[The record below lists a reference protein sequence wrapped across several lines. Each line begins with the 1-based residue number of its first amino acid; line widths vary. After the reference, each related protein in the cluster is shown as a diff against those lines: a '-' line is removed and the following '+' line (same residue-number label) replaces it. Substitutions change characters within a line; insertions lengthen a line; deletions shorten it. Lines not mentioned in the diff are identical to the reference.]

1 MSKDKPCVLV
11 IHSSR
16 FGQSTKIA
24 QAIVDEMAACGV
36 DSDLQALSATTAPDP
51 DRHDA
56 VALVASV
63 RYGHFDAN
71 APKFLA
77 AHRAW
82 IDAHP
87 SLLVTVS
94 LTART
99 EAKRDPAV
107 HTYTKKF
114 LEETTWVP
122 TRTEVVAGMLD
133 YPSYKIWDRL
143 AIQLIMTMTKGPT
156 DPKTVIEYTDWDR
169 VKEVADEFAKL
180 VTDAP
185 GVSENLNRR

>member
-1 MSKDKPCVLV
+1 VLV